1 MVTWLARHFIKDWD
15 EYGSMRVRQ
24 AYGALC
30 GCVGILFNVLL
41 FLGKFLAGTLSNSIA
56 ITADAFNNLSDAGS
70 SVIVLLGF
78 RIAGQKPDSEH
89 PFGHG
94 RIEYL
99 SGLMVA
105 VAIILMAFE
114 LIRSSFDKILH
125 PSAID
130 FSWLFVGILAVSI
143 AVKGYMFFY
152 NWRIGQKLASAAM
165 KATATDSIS
174 DMGATTVVLAA
185 TLLAHFTGVQ
195 IDGYC
200 GILVGGFILAAGI
213 SAAKETVDPLLGQP
227 ADPALV
233 HQIEE
238 IVMEPEQIQGYHDL
252 IVHNYGPGRLMI
264 SLHAEVSADG
274 NLLQLHDVI
283 DLVERRLS
291 EQLGCSAVIHMD
303 PICTGDEQTNHA
315 RALIREKL
323 AQIDPALTFHDF
335 RMVKGPTHVNY
346 IFDIVIPYECR
357 LKEQEILEQLTQKVR
372 SQQPES
378 YLVVQ
383 FDRTF

>member
-15 EYGSMRVRQ
+15 EYGSIRVRQ

-41 FLGKFLAGTLSNSIA
+41 FLGKFLAGTLSHSIA

-125 PSAID
+125 PSAIA
-130 FSWLFVGILAVSI
+130 FSWLSVGILAVSI

-315 RALIREKL
+315 RAMIREKL

-335 RMVKGPTHVNY
+335 RMV
-346 IFDIVIPYECR
+346 I
-357 LKEQEILEQLTQKVR
+357 
-372 SQQPES
+372 
-378 YLVVQ
+378 
-383 FDRTF
+383 TFKR

>member
-125 PSAID
+125 PSTID
-130 FSWLFVGILAVSI
+130 FSWLSVGILAVSI

-174 DMGATTVVLAA
+174 DMGATTVVLTA

>member
-130 FSWLFVGILAVSI
+130 FSWLSVGILAVSI

-335 RMVKGPTHVNY
+335 RMVKGTTHVNY

>member
-15 EYGSMRVRQ
+15 EYGSIRVRQ

-41 FLGKFLAGTLSNSIA
+41 FLGKFLAGTLSHSIA

-130 FSWLFVGILAVSI
+130 FSWLSIGILAVSI

-315 RALIREKL
+315 RAMIREKL